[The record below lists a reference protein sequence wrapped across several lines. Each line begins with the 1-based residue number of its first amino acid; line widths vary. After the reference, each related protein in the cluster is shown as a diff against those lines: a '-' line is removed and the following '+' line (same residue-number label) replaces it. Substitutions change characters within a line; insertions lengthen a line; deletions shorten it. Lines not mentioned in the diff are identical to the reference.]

1 MGQLL
6 IVQDASET
14 RVRSLLERSCAL
26 FAALCGLE
34 PLDRRLAGSVGVVK
48 FPRLVRGS
56 TGIAVDP
63 AGTAWVAGVGTWF
76 LDDRDPA
83 AALAELNRRLHEERR
98 GPDRVLG
105 ELDGSY
111 VLAAGR
117 DGSPSVTLV
126 TDRVGTLHAY
136 EAQIGSSRVISTSSM
151 VLAVLAS
158 PEWDTQSCAEFLATG
173 TVFEDRTLFRGLR
186 KLEPACV
193 YEFRPG
199 ESASPVRYWKL
210 ADVAWTGSGEP
221 GTVAKLA
228 GALQDSLKTVTR
240 TYSRPV
246 MDLTGGLD
254 SRALL
259 GAMLRAG
266 LRIDT
271 VVNGTPGHPDVTTA
285 NALAR
290 RFDLSHRHQTL
301 PADWARR
308 WWSNAKRALPLCD
321 GEYDLLE
328 YARILENHR
337 RLAADFELSLNGS
350 GGEFCKGYWWELLLP
365 FIGSTRPL
373 DEPRLAAGRF
383 ATDSWSDGL
392 LVEGVADA
400 EHFAEVIRRA
410 NRGLENL
417 PNTARMDN
425 VYLVLRM
432 QRWQGRI
439 ASATNRIWPCASP
452 FMFRRPMEVAFSAP
466 PRTRVRNRMS
476 RRLIEHLSPPL
487 AAMPLA
493 QGYPALPLR
502 PGTAHR
508 FLPLARQLLDK
519 VWNKLVP
526 AKPSRRPAP
535 SQPSR
540 LLAEMLSKEDE
551 IVSLLT
557 PGEMATREIFEP
569 RRLEEFVASVRAGSV
584 AEARLG
590 RILTLEY
597 LGHALRRS
605 GGG

>member
-6 IVQDASET
+6 IVQDVSES
-14 RVRSLLERSCAL
+14 RVRALLERSCAL
-26 FAALCGLE
+26 FAALCELE
-34 PLDRRLAGSVGVVK
+34 PLDRHEAGGVGVVK

-56 TGIAVDP
+56 TRIARDGSG
-63 AGTAWVAGVGTWF
+63 AAWVAAAGTWF
-76 LDDRDPA
+76 LEGRDPA
-83 AALAELNRRLHEERR
+83 SALAELGRRLHEE
-98 GPDRVLG
+98 GLEPADALG

-117 DGSPSVTLV
+117 DGSPSLTVI

-136 EAQIGSSRVISTSSM
+136 QARIESSLVISTSSL
-151 VLAVLAS
+151 VLAALAS

-186 KLEPACV
+186 KLEPASV
-193 YEFRPG
+193 YEFRAG
-199 ESASPVRYWKL
+199 EPVRRVRYWKL
-210 ADVAWTGSGEP
+210 ADVAWNGAGSP
-221 GTVAKLA
+221 GTVPQLA
-228 GALQDSLKTVTR
+228 EALQEALATTTR
-240 TYSRPV
+240 TYERPV

-254 SRALL
+254 SRVLL
-259 GAMLRAG
+259 GAMLRSE

-290 RFDLSHRHQTL
+290 RFDLPHRHQTL

-308 WWSNAKRALPLCD
+308 WWTNAKQALALCD

-328 YARILENHR
+328 YGRILENHR
-337 RLAADFELSLNGS
+337 RLAGEFELSLNGS

-373 DEPRLAAGRF
+373 DERRLAAGRF
-383 ATDSWSDGL
+383 ATDPWSDDL
-392 LVEGVADA
+392 LAEGVADA

-410 NRGLENL
+410 NRGLERH
-417 PNTARMDN
+417 PNTALMDN

-452 FMFRRPMEVAFSAP
+452 FMFRRPMEAAFSAP

-476 RRLIEHLSPPL
+476 RRLIEQLSPAL

-502 PGTAHR
+502 PGTIHH
-508 FLPLARQLLDK
+508 FLPLARELTGK
-519 VWNKLVP
+519 VWKKLAP
-526 AKPSRRPAP
+526 AKLRRDPPPSP
-535 SQPSR
+535 SSGQ
-540 LLAEMLSKEDE
+540 LAEMLSREEE

-557 PGEMATREIFEP
+557 PREMATRELFEP
-569 RRLEEFVASVRAGSV
+569 RRLEAFVASVRAGRV
-584 AEARLG
+584 GEARLG
-590 RILTLEY
+590 RMLTLEY
-597 LGHALRRS
+597 LGRTLRRA
-605 GGG
+605 